1 MLKPETDI
9 PNKHLE
15 FIAHEDNNYNFS
27 INLFLKENIIVIE
40 STDLENDPYSKNK
53 FINELFLIDWKK
65 LNKDFNSFNNVDE
78 IFFLFNN
85 IKNTDFF
92 IIKDNNETKLKIIL
106 EDKCNKYPVMITLN
120 KDKNKENNIINNN
133 IIEENIIL
141 KNDKKN
147 LEEKIEMLEDEINKI
162 KYSLPF
168 NLFDD
173 TLYVLEKVFN
183 NLDSFEIISKR
194 EYLGVINSGIKKIFK
209 KNIKSCSLAY
219 IFSKGN
225 DQNLYQFSEK
235 CQKLENLLII
245 IKTMN
250 NKTFGGFFH
259 KINPPFFYEA
269 GEGDYFGMYNNHIN
283 IFYSKNYNNNNSFIF
298 SLDKKKIYYN
308 DLFYKD
314 SYEEPNF
321 SIYYD
326 ENNKCFMG
334 EEYKNEF
341 VIPRNNYFNNTS
353 TTFNEKYVSQKINLT
368 EQYIQPDIQKEIQ
381 PKLQTKIQPVIK
393 REIQPIVE
401 TKIQPVIKREI
412 QPIVKTKPQP
422 IIHKEVYPIEPLK
435 PVLCKEEIHITTN
448 INKDKIN
455 KTYEYDDSRQ
465 TVDNRSNIIPNP
477 VMQNIFE
484 KKNNFILNER
494 KEFIISNLEIFDVEF

>member
-1 MLKPETDI
+1 M
-9 PNKHLE
+9 
-15 FIAHEDNNYNFS
+15 
-27 INLFLKENIIVIE
+27 
-40 STDLENDPYSKNK
+40 ND
-53 FINELFLIDWKK
+53 
-65 LNKDFNSFNNVDE
+65 
-78 IFFLFNN
+78 
-85 IKNTDFF
+85 
-92 IIKDNNETKLKIIL
+92 
-106 EDKCNKYPVMITLN
+106 
-120 KDKNKENNIINNN
+120 
-133 IIEENIIL
+133 
-141 KNDKKN
+141 
-147 LEEKIEMLEDEINKI
+147 
-162 KYSLPF
+162 
-168 NLFDD
+168 
-173 TLYVLEKVFN
+173 
-183 NLDSFEIISKR
+183 
-194 EYLGVINSGIKKIFK
+194 
-209 KNIKSCSLAY
+209 
-219 IFSKGN
+219 
-225 DQNLYQFSEK
+225 
-235 CQKLENLLII
+235 
-245 IKTMN
+245 
-250 NKTFGGFFH
+250 KTFGGFFH

-283 IFYSKNYNNNNSFIF
+283 IFYSQNYNNNNSFIF

-326 ENNKCFMG
+326 QNNKCFMG

-381 PKLQTKIQPVIK
+381 PKLQTKIQAVIK
-393 REIQPIVE
+393 REIHIP
-401 TKIQPVIKREI
+401 I

-422 IIHKEVYPIEPLK
+422 IIHKEVQPIVKTEIK

-465 TVDNRSNIIPNP
+465 TVDNRSNIIPYP
-477 VMQNIFE
+477 MMQNNFE